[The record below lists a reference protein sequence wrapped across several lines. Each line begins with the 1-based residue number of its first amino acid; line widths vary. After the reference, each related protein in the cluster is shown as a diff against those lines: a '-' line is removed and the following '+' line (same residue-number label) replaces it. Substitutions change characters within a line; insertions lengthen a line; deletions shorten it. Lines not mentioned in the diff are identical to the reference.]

1 MEVSPAA
8 LPARVRRG
16 YGLGSV
22 VTGAFPTV
30 PGLLLLPYLTDTLG
44 VAAGLAGL
52 VVLLPKAWDVLLN
65 PVAGRISDRSTHP
78 DGRRRPF
85 LLRGGIALAICFALL
100 FAGPTAPQGPA
111 AAWVVVLFLA
121 CASAYA
127 FFQVPYVAMPS
138 ELTRDYTERTRLM
151 TWRVVVLALAILVS
165 GGLSPALRDALGPP
179 WGYRAVGIFV
189 GLLILGGAV
198 GAWWATKGASPVVH
212 VTASGSLR
220 EQLRVVARARDFR
233 ALLLA
238 YSVQALAT
246 GVMLAG
252 VDYTARWVLG
262 SPGAS
267 TALFVAFVAPA
278 LVVTP
283 VWERVGTRTGKRPG
297 FVAATLCFA
306 VGALLVWVVR
316 DLGLVAVAGA
326 IALVGVGYAGA
337 QMFPLAMLPDAAA
350 VDADRTGENRVGV
363 YTGVWTAVETLGL
376 AFGPGVYALVLMVGG
391 YVSSTG
397 GAVTQP
403 DSALTA
409 IVLGFSVLPALLFL
423 ASLLLLRHYRIDEA
437 AVVAAGKD
445 LP

>member
-1 MEVSPAA
+1 M
-8 LPARVRRG
+8 
-16 YGLGSV
+16 

-30 PGLLLLPYLTDTLG
+30 PGLLLLPYLTDRLG
-44 VAAGLAGL
+44 IAAGLAGL

-85 LLRGGIALAICFALL
+85 LLRGGVVLAVCFALL
-100 FAGPTAPQGPA
+100 FAGPTAPQGLA

-127 FFQVPYVAMPS
+127 FFQVPYVALPS
-138 ELTRDYTERTRLM
+138 ELTRDYGERTRLM

-179 WGYRAVGIFV
+179 WGYRAVGVFV
-189 GLLILGGAV
+189 GLLILGGALGV
-198 GAWWATKGASPVVH
+198 WWATKGATPVIH
-212 VTASGSLR
+212 VAAGGTLR
-220 EQLRVVARARDFR
+220 EQLRIVARARDFR
-233 ALLLA
+233 ALMLTYA
-238 YSVQALAT
+238 IQALAT

-278 LVVTP
+278 IVVTP
-283 VWERVGTRTGKRPG
+283 VWERVGARRGKKAG
-297 FVAATLCFA
+297 FVVSSLFLAG
-306 VGALLVWVVR
+306 GALLVWFAR
-316 DLGLVAVAGA
+316 DLGIGAVAGA
-326 IALVGVGYAGA
+326 LALVGVGYAGA

-376 AFGPGVYALVLMVGG
+376 AFGPGVYALVLMLGG
-391 YVSSTG
+391 YVSSTT
-397 GAVTQP
+397 GAVAQP

-409 IVLGFSVLPALLFL
+409 IILGFSVLPAALVLI
-423 ASLLLLRHYRIDEA
+423 SLLLLRHYRIDEA
-437 AVVAAGKD
+437 AVTAAAKE

>member
-1 MEVSPAA
+1 MDRTSAA
-8 LPARVRRG
+8 LPTRVRRG

-52 VVLLPKAWDVLLN
+52 IVLLPKAWDVLLN

-85 LLRGGIALAICFALL
+85 LLRGGVTLGVLFALL
-100 FAGPTAPQGPA
+100 FAGPTAPQGIA
-111 AAWVVVLFLA
+111 AAWVVALFFA

-138 ELTRDYTERTRLM
+138 ELTRDYGERTRLM
-151 TWRVVVLALAILVS
+151 TWRVVILALAILVS
-165 GGLSPALRDALGPP
+165 GGLSPALRDLLGPP

-189 GLLILGGAV
+189 GLLIIGGAV
-198 GAWWATKGASPVVH
+198 GAWWATKGVTPVSH

-220 EQLRVVARARDFR
+220 DQLRIVARAKDFR
-233 ALLLA
+233 ALMLTYA
-238 YSVQALAT
+238 IQALAT

-267 TALFVAFVAPA
+267 TYLFIAFVAPA
-278 LVVTP
+278 IIVTP
-283 VWERVGTRTGKRPG
+283 LWERVGARRGKKHG
-297 FVAATLCFA
+297 FVASSFFLA
-306 VGALLVWVVR
+306 VGALLVWFASG
-316 DLGLVAVAGA
+316 LGIAAIAGA
-326 IALVGVGYAGA
+326 LALVGVGYAGA

-376 AFGPGVYALVLMVGG
+376 AFGPGVYALVLMAGG

-397 GAVTQP
+397 GEVTQP
-403 DSALTA
+403 GSALTA
-409 IVLGFSVLPALLFL
+409 IILGFSVVPAVLVLS
-423 ASLLLLRHYRIDEA
+423 SLLLLRHYRIDEA
-437 AVVAAGKD
+437 AVRAAQEAT
-445 LP
+445 P